1 MTKGQLV
8 GNTHSE
14 KSCED
19 VSGLYSV
26 SELLSS
32 AKLDMGLP
40 IHTSANVVILPAC
53 YRVLTLSRLSTGK
66 VI

>member
-32 AKLDMGLP
+32 TELDVG
-40 IHTSANVVILPAC
+40 VVYFQYIYLC
-53 YRVLTLSRLSTGK
+53 KRSNTIGML
-66 VI
+66 